1 MRHINQVV
9 TYPNNN
15 NINNNINDN
24 NYNTNKKKKIIM
36 LINVL
41 RTRNNSSVIKTLIIC
56 KSNMSINL
64 NNNEFKNQGI

>member
-24 NYNTNKKKKIIM
+24 NYNTNKKK
-36 LINVL
+36 
-41 RTRNNSSVIKTLIIC
+41 
-56 KSNMSINL
+56 
-64 NNNEFKNQGI
+64 